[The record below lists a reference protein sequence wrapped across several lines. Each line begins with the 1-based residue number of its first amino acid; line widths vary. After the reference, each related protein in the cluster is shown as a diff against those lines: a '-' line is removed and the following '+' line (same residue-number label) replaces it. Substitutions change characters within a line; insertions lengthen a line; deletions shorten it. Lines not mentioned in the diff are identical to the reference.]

1 MVYSLFLFIIN
12 FLWQTP
18 EPPLKPDVDFQ
29 LRVEYMFKQRPTSN
43 SGNVAVDF
51 ESDKLER
58 RTAEGPLPYLIVYF
72 KVLKLAENE
81 VRVKVVTESG
91 RTVVTRKAREGEE
104 FKLDLGYTDDMKD
117 RVASYLYTIYFLS
130 AEKTDV
136 SRVQMFIGEDGTFLV
151 NGEKRG
157 KF

>member
-91 RTVVTRKAREGEE
+91 RTVDEKSPGRRGVQAR
-104 FKLDLGYTDDMKD
+104 
-117 RVASYLYTIYFLS
+117 
-130 AEKTDV
+130 
-136 SRVQMFIGEDGTFLV
+136 SRIHRRHE
-151 NGEKRG
+151 RP
-157 KF
+157 